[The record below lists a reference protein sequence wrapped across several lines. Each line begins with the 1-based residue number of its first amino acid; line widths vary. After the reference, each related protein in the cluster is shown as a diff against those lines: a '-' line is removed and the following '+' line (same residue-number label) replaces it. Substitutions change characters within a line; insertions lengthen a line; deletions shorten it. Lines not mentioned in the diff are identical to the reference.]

1 MSATTSAELEGSAR
15 QIEIYR
21 RMSPA
26 QRIEAATRLYWSA
39 RRIKAAALR
48 AMHPDWDEERVEADV
63 REAFLY
69 ARS

>member
-1 MSATTSAELEGSAR
+1 MSETNREELEGRSR

-26 QRIEAATRLYWSA
+26 QRIGAAMQLYMTA
-39 RRIKAAALR
+39 REIKAAALR
-48 AMHPDWDEERVEADV
+48 SLHPDWDEKRVEQDV

>member
-1 MSATTSAELEGSAR
+1 MSGKESEELEGRAR

-26 QRIEAATRLYWSA
+26 RRLELGMGLNRAAREL
-39 RRIKAAALR
+39 KAAALR
-48 AMHPDWDEERVEADV
+48 AQHPEWNEKQILEAV

-69 ARS
+69 ART

>member
-1 MSATTSAELEGSAR
+1 MSENTPKELEGRSR

-26 QRIEAATRLYWSA
+26 RRLEVGMGLNRAAREIRS
-39 RRIKAAALR
+39 AALR
-48 AMHPDWDEERVEADV
+48 VQHPEWNEEQVSGAV

>member
-1 MSATTSAELEGSAR
+1 MNEPDSAELEGSAR

-26 QRIEAATRLYWSA
+26 QRIETAMRLYSMA
-39 RRIKAAALR
+39 REIKAAALR
-48 AMHPDWDEERVEADV
+48 SLHPDWDEKRVEQDV

>member
-1 MSATTSAELEGSAR
+1 MSGKEAGELGGTAR

-26 QRIEAATRLYWSA
+26 RRLELGMGLNRAAREM
-39 RRIKAAALR
+39 KAAALR
-48 AMHPDWDEERVEADV
+48 VQHPEWSEPQVLAAV

>member
-1 MSATTSAELEGSAR
+1 MSDKKSAELEGRAR

-26 QRIEAATRLYWSA
+26 RRLELGMGLNRAAREI
-39 RRIKAAALR
+39 RAAALR
-48 AMHPDWDEERVEADV
+48 LQHPEWNEEQVLEAV

>member
-1 MSATTSAELEGSAR
+1 MNVIEASEREGNAR

-21 RMSPA
+21 RMTP
-26 QRIEAATRLYWSA
+26 A
-39 RRIKAAALR
+39 RRLELGLGLNRAARELKAAALR
-48 AMHPDWDEERVEADV
+48 SQHPDWNDSQVLQAV

>member
-1 MSATTSAELEGSAR
+1 MSEKESEELEGRAR

-26 QRIEAATRLYWSA
+26 RRLELGMGLNRAARE
-39 RRIKAAALR
+39 IKAAALR
-48 AMHPDWDEERVEADV
+48 VQHPEWNEAQVLGAV